1 MYKYLFSLILVAVM
15 SSAAAAQA
23 CLDIS
28 GEWLFG
34 GTTPVR
40 LPGTTDDARLG
51 EPNRLGPAMAKPQLT
66 HLTRRHYFMGEAR
79 YLRHVDIPKAMAG
92 RPLRVTFERV
102 LWRSRLFVDG
112 RDMGQSQESL
122 VSPHVYTIPRG
133 LDEGAHEIELRV
145 DNSKQ
150 YDISYNEMCHAYTDE
165 TQIKWNGV
173 LGRMEI
179 TALADV
185 EIASL
190 DVYPDV
196 AGRRIRV
203 AARLSK
209 HGGGRAKGVL
219 TLGVR
224 QLSTG
229 CRLPVKSLR
238 VALPDSATDVTAWYD
253 MGDDVR
259 LWSEFDPTLYELT
272 AEYDGGGIHAGR
284 NVTFGMREIGSEGGR
299 LLVNGRRTFL
309 RGTLECCVFPLTGT
323 PPTTED
329 GWLKVFATARDW
341 GLNHLRFHSY
351 CPPEAAFRVADRMG
365 FYLQVELPC
374 WSLNI
379 GRDKAVELFLRR
391 EFDNIVAN
399 YGNHPSLCLV
409 SCGNEL
415 QSDFTV
421 LNSMVRDMKQKDPR
435 HLYSTTTF
443 TFERGHGG
451 HPEPEDQ
458 FFVTQ
463 RTDSGWV
470 RGQGVFDAERPSF
483 EKDYAASVGTPSVPL
498 ISHEIGQYA
507 VYPNVREIEKYTG
520 VLDPL
525 NFKAVRDDLR
535 DKGLLKL
542 ADDFFDASGR
552 FAAILY
558 KEEVE
563 RALKTPGFSGFQLLG
578 LQDFPGQSTALV
590 GLVDAF
596 WDNKGFMSPADFHCF
611 CAPVVPLARYG
622 KAVYTTDETF
632 DAAVEVAN
640 YGREAIAGGRLVW
653 TLADDLGRTVGS
665 GATDCGTIAQGGLT
679 ALGRVKVDLGG
690 VAGPCRLTLRVALDG
705 TPWRNSWHIWVY
717 PATAGLDC
725 GDVVLTADCDEA
737 ARALAKGRKVL
748 FSPAENHLKGL
759 EGKFVPVF
767 WSPVHFPKQAGTMGV
782 LCNPSHPALASF
794 PTESHSDW
802 QWWGLMKDS
811 KVLVTDSLRDVVPIV
826 SVIDNFANNRRLAA
840 AIEARCGGGR
850 LLFTSMNLI
859 EKMDSCPEARQMVV
873 SLLRYMNSADFAP
886 AAEMTVGELRSFIS
900 ATDNNIKTDAES
912 IY

>member
-15 SSAAAAQA
+15 ASAAAAQD

-66 HLTRRHYFMGEAR
+66 HLTRRHCFMGEAR
-79 YLRHVDIPKAMAG
+79 YLRHVDITKAMAG

-133 LDEGAHEIELRV
+133 LAEGAHEIELRV

-185 EIASL
+185 KIASL

-209 HGGGRAKGVL
+209 HGGGRDKGVL

-229 CRLPVKSLR
+229 CSLPVKSLR

-351 CPPEAAFRVADRMG
+351 CPPEAVFRVADRMG

-391 EFDNIVAN
+391 EFDNIV
-399 YGNHPSLCLV
+399 P
-409 SCGNEL
+409 
-415 QSDFTV
+415 
-421 LNSMVRDMKQKDPR
+421 
-435 HLYSTTTF
+435 
-443 TFERGHGG
+443 
-451 HPEPEDQ
+451 Q
-458 FFVTQ
+458 F
-463 RTDSGWV
+463 G
-470 RGQGVFDAERPSF
+470 
-483 EKDYAASVGTPSVPL
+483 
-498 ISHEIGQYA
+498 
-507 VYPNVREIEKYTG
+507 
-520 VLDPL
+520 
-525 NFKAVRDDLR
+525 
-535 DKGLLKL
+535 
-542 ADDFFDASGR
+542 
-552 FAAILY
+552 
-558 KEEVE
+558 
-563 RALKTPGFSGFQLLG
+563 
-578 LQDFPGQSTALV
+578 
-590 GLVDAF
+590 
-596 WDNKGFMSPADFHCF
+596 
-611 CAPVVPLARYG
+611 
-622 KAVYTTDETF
+622 
-632 DAAVEVAN
+632 
-640 YGREAIAGGRLVW
+640 
-653 TLADDLGRTVGS
+653 
-665 GATDCGTIAQGGLT
+665 
-679 ALGRVKVDLGG
+679 
-690 VAGPCRLTLRVALDG
+690 
-705 TPWRNSWHIWVY
+705 
-717 PATAGLDC
+717 
-725 GDVVLTADCDEA
+725 
-737 ARALAKGRKVL
+737 
-748 FSPAENHLKGL
+748 
-759 EGKFVPVF
+759 
-767 WSPVHFPKQAGTMGV
+767 
-782 LCNPSHPALASF
+782 
-794 PTESHSDW
+794 
-802 QWWGLMKDS
+802 
-811 KVLVTDSLRDVVPIV
+811 
-826 SVIDNFANNRRLAA
+826 
-840 AIEARCGGGR
+840 
-850 LLFTSMNLI
+850 
-859 EKMDSCPEARQMVV
+859 
-873 SLLRYMNSADFAP
+873 
-886 AAEMTVGELRSFIS
+886 
-900 ATDNNIKTDAES
+900 IK
-912 IY
+912 